1 MEESTQPKKL
11 TTASGRPIFDN
22 QNSQSAGARGPLLLQ
37 DYFLHEKSAH
47 FNRERI
53 PERVVHAKGSGAYGK
68 FTVTH
73 DITHLTRAKL
83 FSKVGNECKMF
94 TRFSTVGGEVAI
106 GNARKA
112 TELASPCQITLTA
125 PIDTSTS
132 FRSNTFKPIS
142 NKTP

>member
-11 TTASGRPIFDN
+11 TTAAGRPIFDN
-22 QNSQSAGARGPLLLQ
+22 QNTQLARERGPLLLQ
-37 DYFLHEKSAH
+37 DYFFHEKSAH

-83 FSKVGNECKMF
+83 FGKVG
-94 TRFSTVGGEVAI
+94 VEVEMPTQHLPEPSRAV
-106 GNARKA
+106 
-112 TELASPCQITLTA
+112 
-125 PIDTSTS
+125 
-132 FRSNTFKPIS
+132 
-142 NKTP
+142 

>member
-11 TTASGRPIFDN
+11 TTAAGRPIFDN
-22 QNSQSAGARGPLLLQ
+22 QNTQSAGERGPLLSQ
-37 DYFLHEKSAH
+37 DYFFHEKSAH

-83 FSKVGNECKMF
+83 FGKVGAEAEVP
-94 TRFSTVGGEVAI
+94 TRHLPEPS
-106 GNARKA
+106 
-112 TELASPCQITLTA
+112 LAV
-125 PIDTSTS
+125 
-132 FRSNTFKPIS
+132 
-142 NKTP
+142 